1 MNLMTIIA
9 QFSQKIGLKNI
20 FLILS
25 YVLSFCAGA
34 YCCYLHYSLEL
45 EEYKAETEKQKN
57 QLLQTAA
64 KTEKEA
70 RDRIANI
77 ERENLEV
84 QNKLKADYEN
94 TISNL
99 RDNYTIANSVQC
111 DSSRSSNSV
120 SRKAEH
126 TDKLRCYT
134 ENELYRQIEK
144 SLAITAECD
153 RLAADYNALLKVCKG
168 L

>member
-1 MNLMTIIA
+1 MNLIMIIA
-9 QFSQKIGLKNI
+9 HFSQKIGLKNI

-34 YCCYLHYSLEL
+34 YCCYVHYSLEL

-64 KTEKEA
+64 KTEKLS

-84 QNKLKADYEN
+84 QNKLKVDYEN
-94 TISNL
+94 TIANL
-99 RDNYTIANSVQC
+99 RDNYTISNSVQC
-111 DSSRSSNSV
+111 NSSRSTNSV
-120 SRKAEH
+120 PRKAEH
-126 TDKLRCYT
+126 TGKLRCYT
-134 ENELYRQIEK
+134 EDELYRKIEK
-144 SLAITAECD
+144 SMAITSECD
-153 RLAADYNALLKVCKG
+153 KLANDYNALLKVCKG